1 MDMCSSEG
9 FSRRRWLSAVAAVAA
24 TAGCIGTDDTA
35 PTTATGPCSD
45 AFRLTERRTRLG
57 KGVVPEVEL
66 RLENVGDRP
75 IGYELLVVF
84 LQGTSLGIDART
96 GRDRL
101 RGRLTPGET
110 VTVTATDDAPDI
122 RNTQRYE
129 LTVTVSCG
137 DTAG

>member
-1 MDMCSSEG
+1 MDMYGSER
-9 FSRRRWLSAVAAVAA
+9 FSRRRWLSAVAAAVA
-24 TAGCIGTDDTA
+24 TTGCVGTDDATPTA
-35 PTTATGPCSD
+35 ATGPCSD

-75 IGYELLVVF
+75 ISYELLVVF

-101 RGRLTPGET
+101 RGRLAPSET
-110 VTVTATDDAPDI
+110 VAVTATDDAADI
-122 RNTQRYE
+122 RNTQRYD
-129 LTVTVSCG
+129 LTVTVSCD

>member
-1 MDMCSSEG
+1 MRSSEG
-9 FSRRRWLSAVAAVAA
+9 FSRRRWLSAVAAAAA
-24 TAGCIGTDDTA
+24 TAGCVGTDDAT

-45 AFRLTERRTRLG
+45 AFQFSERRTRLG

-66 RLENVGDRP
+66 QLENAGDRH

-101 RGRLTPGET
+101 RGRLAPGET
-110 VTVTATDDAPDI
+110 VTVTATDDTVDI
-122 RNTQRYE
+122 RNTQRYDLE
-129 LTVTVSCG
+129 ATVSCG
-137 DTAG
+137 DDASD